1 MIDEYSD
8 DLTGLDD
15 HLSRHPQF
23 NHSKK
28 QTQSSFDSEP
38 RPVAAKRRTP
48 PVMYADDMEEPI
60 RSRAPRA
67 QAAPAM
73 EPRRGYRREMYTQ
86 NEAQED
92 DALGSIL
99 SDQGSEMGFV
109 KILGLALFCL
119 IIISGSFYLSF
130 TLGKKIFL
138 TPVAKQDLP
147 TDNIPF
153 STQTSSQELSE
164 IENGPV
170 KNNKSNEELDEFER
184 IQKSLKEKKLIY
196 QNPQA
201 TPVAKTTPALKPVA
215 KTVTPKVV
223 QPKAKPVVA
232 VQPKTVAPLTPEN
245 TIYRVIAGAYTD
257 SLYAKQI
264 SERLKTQG
272 FQAVI
277 YRNEDNM
284 YRVQLGAYSSRQNA
298 QNMLDRAI
306 AQGYQA
312 YLSLN

>member
-15 HLSRHPQF
+15 HLNRHPQF
-23 NHSKK
+23 AKNA
-28 QTQSSFDSEP
+28 EP
-38 RPVAAKRRTP
+38 AQPARRRTP
-48 PVMYADDMEEPI
+48 PVMYSDDFEEPV
-60 RSRAPRA
+60 RSRAPRN
-67 QAAPAM
+67 QAAPAA
-73 EPRRGYRREMYTQ
+73 EPRRGYRRESYD
-86 NEAQED
+86 EEE
-92 DALGSIL
+92 ALGSIL
-99 SDQGSEMGFV
+99 KEQGSEMGFV
-109 KILGLALFCL
+109 RILGLAIFCL
-119 IIISGSFYLSF
+119 VIISGSFYLSF

-138 TPVAKQDLP
+138 TPMAKQELP
-147 TDNIPF
+147 KDNIPF

-164 IENGPV
+164 IENIAAKP
-170 KNNKSNEELDEFER
+170 NDELTEYER

-196 QNPQA
+196 QSPQ
-201 TPVAKTTPALKPVA
+201 TKALTKPVA
-215 KTVTPKVV
+215 APVVKPIPAPVKVAQTKPKPAVV
-223 QPKAKPVVA
+223 AQPKAVIPSS
-232 VQPKTVAPLTPEN
+232 PEN

-264 SERLKTQG
+264 SERLKVQG

-284 YRVQLGAYSSRQNA
+284 YRVQLGAYSNRQNA

>member
-15 HLSRHPQF
+15 HLNKHPQF
-23 NHSKK
+23 ANAKK
-28 QTQSSFDSEP
+28 QSQNAVP
-38 RPVAAKRRTP
+38 RRTP
-48 PVMYADDMEEPI
+48 PVMYSDDFEEPV
-60 RSRAPRA
+60 RSRAPRN
-67 QAAPAM
+67 QAAPVM
-73 EPRRGYRREMYTQ
+73 EPRRGYRRETYTRDSQ
-86 NEAQED
+86 DLED

-99 SDQGSEMGFV
+99 KEQGNEMGFV
-109 KILGLALFCL
+109 RILGLALFCL
-119 IIISGSFYLSF
+119 VIISGSFYLSF

-147 TDNIPF
+147 KDNIPF

-164 IENGPV
+164 IENLTTKPDD
-170 KNNKSNEELDEFER
+170 ELTEYER

-196 QNPQA
+196 QNPQS
-201 TPVAKTTPALKPVA
+201 
-215 KTVTPKVV
+215 
-223 QPKAKPVVA
+223 KPVVKTVVPVTKVTPA
-232 VQPKTVAPLTPEN
+232 PVKVAQPKPKTKPVVVAQPKVETPASPEN
-245 TIYRVIAGAYTD
+245 TIFRVIAGAYTD

-264 SERLKTQG
+264 SERLKVQG

-284 YRVQLGAYSSRQNA
+284 YRVQLGAYSNRQNA

>member
-15 HLSRHPQF
+15 HLNKHPQF
-23 NHSKK
+23 SAQNAAAPA
-28 QTQSSFDSEP
+28 QT
-38 RPVAAKRRTP
+38 RRRTP
-48 PVMYADDMEEPI
+48 PVMYSDDFEEPV
-60 RSRAPRA
+60 RSRAPRN
-67 QAAPAM
+67 QAAPAI
-73 EPRRGYRREMYTQ
+73 EPRRGYRREMYTRD
-86 NEAQED
+86 NAAQDLEEE
-92 DALGSIL
+92 ALGSIL
-99 SDQGSEMGFV
+99 KEQGSEMGFV
-109 KILGLALFCL
+109 RILGLAIFCL

-138 TPVAKQDLP
+138 TPMAKQELP
-147 TDNIPF
+147 QDNIPF

-164 IENGPV
+164 IENVTAKP
-170 KNNKSNEELDEFER
+170 NSNEELTEYER
-184 IQKSLKEKKLIY
+184 IQKSLKEKKVIY
-196 QNPQA
+196 QNPQSKA
-201 TPVAKTTPALKPVA
+201 VAKPVPTPAVKSIPAPVKVAQAKPKPA
-215 KTVTPKVV
+215 AAV
-223 QPKAKPVVA
+223 QPKAVIPSS
-232 VQPKTVAPLTPEN
+232 PEN

-264 SERLKTQG
+264 SERLKVQG

-284 YRVQLGAYSSRQNA
+284 YRVQLGAYSNRQNA